1 MKTVLFDLFEAQPAF
16 ETKFHGGG
24 EYIKKVYFRL
34 ITSYSHLCKIIV
46 FFDKDKFLD
55 DWILESFSAHNVIVE
70 YVKKREDVK
79 DLFAKYDIDVFYTG
93 LPYHYRGGLFPAKI
107 RKIGTV
113 HGLREIEMPVDKYT
127 YLYFKG
133 TASVKQKIKFL
144 LRDRMSLKEKNLFY
158 EGFRYLD
165 DVVCVSNHTAYALK
179 NYYPTYHGNVRVL
192 YTPSKYVETGN
203 ELEKLNYGKFILLI
217 SCDRWLKNSYRALKA
232 IDNLYKNN
240 QLSDYK
246 VVAVGGVPK
255 KIKEKLSYPERLITL
270 DYVAPHILETLYREC
285 DFFVYPSLNEG
296 FGMPPLEAMK
306 YDKTCVVSGVCSIP
320 EICGD
325 AVYYINP
332 YDVQEMQTRFLFASE
347 NKIPKTRIRERIRM
361 VNEKQDADLNA
372 LCEYIIGLSK

>member
-144 LRDRMSLKEKNLFY
+144 LRDRMSLN
-158 EGFRYLD
+158 
-165 DVVCVSNHTAYALK
+165 
-179 NYYPTYHGNVRVL
+179 
-192 YTPSKYVETGN
+192 
-203 ELEKLNYGKFILLI
+203 
-217 SCDRWLKNSYRALKA
+217 
-232 IDNLYKNN
+232 
-240 QLSDYK
+240 
-246 VVAVGGVPK
+246 GG
-255 KIKEKLSYPERLITL
+255 
-270 DYVAPHILETLYREC
+270 A
-285 DFFVYPSLNEG
+285 
-296 FGMPPLEAMK
+296 
-306 YDKTCVVSGVCSIP
+306 
-320 EICGD
+320 
-325 AVYYINP
+325 
-332 YDVQEMQTRFLFASE
+332 
-347 NKIPKTRIRERIRM
+347 
-361 VNEKQDADLNA
+361 
-372 LCEYIIGLSK
+372 